1 MKKLLIFII
10 ILTILYNRN
19 KHVSLSNEK
28 EYYFI
33 LENFLDDNFINEI
46 YKTIT
51 TEDKWL
57 YTTNRGNEKIKHNN
71 NLIERRNTAYEM
83 YDRGSFSYS
92 KYEYEN
98 ELLLKNIELILTDK
112 KTLKLV
118 SDIVGENISNV
129 MDIFIS
135 KYEKGDFLSEHTD
148 KTLGKYAFMIYLN
161 KNWDKNCGGNLNVIK
176 NDETFDTL
184 IPKYNRLVLMD
195 IYSENRPHF
204 IEKVVCDESRYAIT
218 GWFA

>member
-1 MKKLLIFII
+1 
-10 ILTILYNRN
+10 
-19 KHVSLSNEK
+19 
-28 EYYFI
+28 
-33 LENFLDDNFINEI
+33 
-46 YKTIT
+46 
-51 TEDKWL
+51 
-57 YTTNRGNEKIKHNN
+57 
-71 NLIERRNTAYEM
+71 
-83 YDRGSFSYS
+83 
-92 KYEYEN
+92 
-98 ELLLKNIELILTDK
+98 
-112 KTLKLV
+112 
-118 SDIVGENISNV
+118 

-176 NDETFDTL
+176 KDETFDTL
-184 IPKYNRLVLMD
+184 IPKYNRLILMD